1 LNFIIDAE
9 RCVACLAC
17 VRVCPTDAI
26 AVAGDEP
33 LLLQV
38 VDEACIRCGQCLPAC
53 PHGAVNVNGEIG
65 RALAIAAGGDGVLIL
80 SPESVAHFYP
90 ASSEQLINA
99 CYEAGF
105 RAVTRGVIG
114 DELVAAEYL
123 KLWEEEPWGTLIR
136 STDPV
141 VVETVRTQFPE
152 LLPYLAPVT
161 SPAVAE
167 ARYLR
172 AQHGPGVKIAF
183 AGVCP
188 PVASPDLDA
197 AITYGDLDQLFRI
210 RGVSVL
216 AQATYFQRV
225 PEERRRHLS
234 AAGGLPL
241 ALLEESRYSSR
252 RFRKIRGLDA
262 LPAVARAVAVDRLD
276 LGFVDILSTEGAL
289 DHPLSG
295 PMEELYWRREL
306 MASIEPPRS
315 RQPVV
320 DGTVVASIG
329 ASFAFKPR
337 RPVPDP
343 EAVAGILAQIGLG
356 PNGRPWDCRACGFDT
371 CKRFAA
377 AAALGRASMR
387 QCSPF
392 QERRAEEAQRAAAVD
407 NMTGLSTYRVLRD
420 RLAFE
425 VERGKRSAEGFA
437 VLFLDLDRF
446 KEVNDQYGHEAGN
459 EILRA
464 VAGEIRNAVRA
475 SDVAA
480 RYGGDEFV
488 VILTRTDLQGGAR
501 VAEALRAGIE
511 GVGRRLG
518 YPPGL
523 VTVSIGLSEF
533 DPKEPSEG
541 DLLVSADRALYR
553 AKAAGRNAVA

>member
-1 LNFIIDAE
+1 MNFVIDAE
-9 RCVACLAC
+9 LCVACLAC

-38 VDEACIRCGQCLPAC
+38 VDDSCIRCGQCVPSC
-53 PHGAVNVNGEIG
+53 PHGAVKVNGEIG
-65 RALAIAAGGDGVLIL
+65 RALSIASQGEGVLIL

-90 ASSEQLINA
+90 ATPEQLINA
-99 CYEAGF
+99 CYAAGF

-141 VVETVRTQFPE
+141 VVETIRSRYPE
-152 LLPYLAPVT
+152 LVPYLAPVT
-161 SPAVAE
+161 VPAVAE

-172 AQHGPGVKIAF
+172 AQHGNGLKIAY
-183 AGVCP
+183 AGTCP
-188 PVASPDLDA
+188 PVNSPDLDA
-197 AITYGDLDQLFRI
+197 AITFGDLEQLFQI

-216 AQATYFQRV
+216 SQPTFFQRV

-241 ALLEESRYSSR
+241 ALLEEARQSSR
-252 RFRKIRGLDA
+252 RFRRIRGLDA
-262 LPAVARAVAVDRLD
+262 LKAVARAVSVDRLD
-276 LGFVDILSTEGAL
+276 LGFVDLLSNEGPL

-295 PMEELYWRREL
+295 PKEELYWRREL
-306 MASIEPPRS
+306 LRSVEPPRS
-315 RQPVV
+315 RMPVL
-320 DGTVVASIG
+320 DRTVVASVG
-329 ASFAFKPR
+329 ATFQIKQR
-337 RPVPDP
+337 RVQADPD
-343 EAVAGILAQIGLG
+343 VVDGILDAIGKG
-356 PNGRPWDCRACGFDT
+356 PNGRAWDCRACGFES
-371 CKRFAA
+371 CRRFAE

-387 QCSPF
+387 QCGPY
-392 QERRAEEAQRAAAVD
+392 QERRAEEAQRSAAVD
-407 NMTGLSTYRVLRD
+407 TMTGLSTYRVLRD

-425 VERGKRSAEGFA
+425 VERSKRSSEGFA
-437 VLFLDLDRF
+437 VLFMDLDRF
-446 KEVNDQYGHEAGN
+446 KDVNDQYGHEAGN
-459 EILRA
+459 DILRA
-464 VAGEIRNAVRA
+464 VADEIRSAVRA

-488 VILTRTDLQGGAR
+488 VILTRTDLEGGTR

-518 YPPGL
+518 YPPSL
-523 VTVSIGLSEF
+523 VTVSIGLAEF
-533 DPKEPSEG
+533 DPDEPSEG
-541 DLLVSADRALYR
+541 DLLVAADRALYK
-553 AKAAGRNAVA
+553 AKSAGRNVVA